1 MSTPRSGTSTA
12 ETIRSSA
19 VATLPATV
27 ALTLLTVVTA
37 AGMGRLFN
45 STSYLGPVVGAAIAA
60 HALAWLWRRLGLG
73 SIAAL
78 VLSAAGI
85 VLVTTWVVFPHTT
98 VLGLPSATTFDQATS
113 QLSQAHQQLQELTT
127 PAPVT
132 TGFLLGSVLIV
143 GILAVLA
150 DWAAFRH
157 RSTLEATVPSLALFI
172 YTAALGT
179 SRERTLAVATYLA
192 ALIGFVLVSESSRRA
207 STMPWLTSRAS
218 RGLTPLLRGGA
229 TLGTIAVVAAVVIG
243 PNLPGARSAAAVD
256 LRHLTQ
262 PGPSQRTTIS
272 PLVDIRSQLVKPSDV
287 ELFTVGTT
295 ARTYWRL
302 TSLDTFDGAIWSAN
316 QSYRTAGVDLPSSA
330 AAAPPG
336 VAPGLKQSF
345 SISNLASVWA
355 PAAYRPSRLAGI
367 PGASYNPESGSIITP
382 SATPDGLTYQVTSD
396 VPNLDAA
403 ELAQDGANPSGIDV
417 SHYLALP
424 SGIPDSIRQT
434 AVQIVR
440 DQTTDYGKA
449 LALQNWFRNNFRY
462 NLNVPPGHDDNAM
475 LRFLSARQGY
485 CEQFAGTYAVMARA
499 VGLPTRVAVGFTPG
513 QLEGDG
519 LYHVRALN
527 AHAWPEVLLGRE
539 GWVSFEPTPGRGEPG
554 AEAYTGVAAAQAG
567 PVDSPPQSAA
577 GAPAVPASPSAPA
590 PSTTL
595 KPSPNSVHAG
605 PTAHHA
611 GPFPVKAI
619 AAPGTVLALALAWA
633 IGLPI
638 LIRRQR
644 HRRRAAA
651 QGADRVMV
659 AWAEA
664 ADSLALMGVGRQA
677 SETLEEHARRAGRSR
692 AAPSEVPTAL
702 STLAHD
708 ASVAS
713 YSPVPLGNEV
723 VSRSVVAAAVIEG
736 AVWRQATRWQRLR
749 WRLDPRQ
756 LIRVNRHDGG
766 WQGHGPDRRPH
777 YR

>member
-1 MSTPRSGTSTA
+1 
-12 ETIRSSA
+12 
-19 VATLPATV
+19 VATLPATT
-27 ALTLLTVVTA
+27 ALTVLTVVTA

-60 HALAWLWRRLGLG
+60 HGLAWLWRRLGLG
-73 SIAAL
+73 SVAAL
-78 VLSAAGI
+78 LLSAAGI

-192 ALIGFVLVSESSRRA
+192 ALIAFVLVSESSRRA
-207 STMPWLTSRAS
+207 STMPWLTSRAG

-229 TLGTIAVVAAVVIG
+229 TLGTIAVVAALVIG

-287 ELFTVGTT
+287 ELFTVATT
-295 ARTYWRL
+295 GRSYWRL

-316 QSYRTAGVDLPSSA
+316 QSYRTAGVELPSSA
-330 AAAPPG
+330 AAAPSG
-336 VAPGLKQSF
+336 VAPGVKQAF
-345 SISNLASVWA
+345 SISNLSSVWA

-367 PGASYNPESGSIITP
+367 PDASYNPESGSIITP

-396 VPNLDAA
+396 IPNLDPT
-403 ELAQDGANPSGIDV
+403 ELTQDGPDPPGTDV
-417 SHYLALP
+417 SHYLSLP
-424 SGIPDSIRQT
+424 TGIPDSIRQT
-434 AVQIVR
+434 AAQVVR
-440 DQTTDYGKA
+440 GETTDYGKA
-449 LALQNWFRNNFRY
+449 LALQNWFRDNFRY

-475 LRFLSARQGY
+475 VRFLSARQGY

-527 AHAWPEVLLGRE
+527 AHAWPEVLLGRY

-554 AEAYTGVAAAQAG
+554 AVAYTGVAPAQAG
-567 PVDSPPQSAA
+567 PVDTPPQSGT
-577 GAPAVPASPSAPA
+577 GAPALPASPGTSAP
-590 PSTTL
+590 PTTL
-595 KPSPNSVHAG
+595 KPSPNLAHAG

-611 GPFPVKAI
+611 GPFPIKAVAAIGI
-619 AAPGTVLALALAWA
+619 AVALALAWVVG
-633 IGLPI
+633 IPL
-638 LIRRQR
+638 LVRRR
-644 HRRRAAA
+644 RLRRRAAA
-651 QGADRVMV
+651 HGADRVMV

-664 ADSLALMGVGRQA
+664 ADSLALMGVRRQA
-677 SETLEEHARRAGRSR
+677 SETLEEHARRAARSR
-692 AAPSEVPTAL
+692 VAPSEVPTAL
-702 STLAHD
+702 STLAQD

-713 YSPVPLGNEV
+713 YSPYPLGNDV

-736 AVWRQATRWQRLR
+736 AVWGQATRWRRLR
-749 WRLDPRQ
+749 WRVDPRQ
-756 LIRVNRHDGG
+756 LIRVNRDSGG
-766 WQGHGPDRRPH
+766 WQAHDPDREPRH
-777 YR
+777 ARR